1 MATSIMDTE
10 ANDDAVAEQLDQEIA
25 DMQQHSEPFHPY
37 HTMPLTHTSPVAS
50 LKKQLSVQMTNI
62 LSSESA
68 LPLLQATSGLVEPNP
83 VIGGDE
89 KLLARRDAQEAH
101 DQLNLYRT
109 IAGITTFKVRDPDPN
124 AVDGGK
130 VLGLRIEVMSKS
142 RFLRPY
148 YVMLNRPYP
157 DSRLL
162 RVHRHTVPPSIPLS
176 GLAYRHL
183 PPPAP
188 LKDDT
193 DPDAPETA
201 PQDLARFARELRRE
215 IVRYHNRAGAIGA
228 ISQAA
233 AAATV
238 SDAEDDDDMVDV
250 RAADPQAKQ
259 VELGWADGRTG
270 RIILDDDGKIERMVV
285 YRSDVRDHETKNQM
299 LGDSLH
305 IDDVVKLM
313 SVRTQESTPQ
323 G

>member
-1 MATSIMDTE
+1 MDPE
-10 ANDDAVAEQLDQEIA
+10 PSDGAVAEQLDQEIA
-25 DMQQHSEPFHPY
+25 DMQQHI
-37 HTMPLTHTSPVAS
+37 AS
-50 LKKQLSVQMTNI
+50 LKKQLNVQTTN
-62 LSSESA
+62 LLTAESTRH
-68 LPLLQATSGLVEPNP
+68 LLQATSGLVEPNP

-89 KLLARRDAQEAH
+89 KLLARRNAQEAH

-109 IAGITTFKVRDPDPN
+109 VAGITSFKVRDPDPN

-130 VLGLRIEVMSKS
+130 VLGLRIEVMTKS

-157 DSRLL
+157 NSRRL
-162 RVHRHTVPPSIPLS
+162 RVHRHTVPPCIPLS
-176 GLAYRHL
+176 GLAFRHL
-183 PPPAP
+183 PPPP
-188 LKDDT
+188 KDDT
-193 DPDAPETA
+193 DPDAAE
-201 PQDLARFARELRRE
+201 QDLARFARELRRE

-233 AAATV
+233 TAGAV
-238 SDAEDDDDMVDV
+238 SDVEDDDDMIDV

-259 VELGWADGRTG
+259 IELGWADGRTG
-270 RIILDDDGKIERMVV
+270 RIILDDDGKIEKMVV
-285 YRSDVRDHETKNQM
+285 YRFDVRDHETKKQV
-299 LGDSLH
+299 LGESLH